1 MDFLPGEVAANDPKA
16 RKDGRKTATQQRVA
30 AERIISSLNTLFVDC
45 MVYRCSL
52 LPSNMRSAFLKQIE
66 VEWKG
71 PRRDELFKHIR
82 HRLSRLSATPCTTDE
97 AKAHVDTLIKKI
109 RRIDGRLLRDWVR

>member
-1 MDFLPGEVAANDPKA
+1 MDFLPDDEAANDPKT
-16 RKDGRKTATQQRVA
+16 RKERRKTTTQQRAA

-52 LPSNMRSAFLKQIE
+52 LPDNMRVAFLKQME

-71 PRRDELFKHIR
+71 PSRDELFKRIR
-82 HRLSRLSATPCTTDE
+82 HRLSRLSATPCSTDD

-109 RRIDGRLLRDWVR
+109 RRIDGRLLRDWVG